1 MISQSVPKL
10 TIIAGPNGSGKSTLT
25 RYIKS
30 NLDAPIIDPDA
41 EARKINPSS
50 PESALVAAGK
60 QAIRLARDY
69 LKNNQSFAV
78 ETTLAG
84 STYIKMMQQ
93 AKQQGYELNFIFV
106 GINHVDTAIRRV
118 AERVRS
124 GGHNVPEEDIRRRYK
139 RSLANLPIALQLADN
154 AIIFDNSTNL
164 GHQIKLTIENR
175 KITQQFESLPEWL
188 IMSVAQEQLQ
198 SSRAERNRS

>member
-1 MISQSVPKL
+1 MNSQSVPKL

-41 EARKINPSS
+41 EARKINPLS
-50 PESALVAAGK
+50 PESTLVAAGK

-188 IMSVAQEQLQ
+188 IMSVSPEQLQ
-198 SSRAERNRS
+198 SFRAERNPS

>member
-1 MISQSVPKL
+1 
-10 TIIAGPNGSGKSTLT
+10 
-25 RYIKS
+25 
-30 NLDAPIIDPDA
+30 LDAPIIDPDA

-50 PESALVAAGK
+50 PESVVVAAGK

-78 ETTLAG
+78 ETTLSG
-84 STYIKMMQQ
+84 NTYIKMMQQ

-124 GGHNVPEEDIRRRYK
+124 GGHNVPEEDIRRRYN
-139 RSLANLPIALQLADN
+139 RGLANLPIALQLVDN
-154 AIIFDNSTNL
+154 AIIFDNSTSL

-175 KITQQFESLPEWL
+175 KVTQQSESLPEWF
-188 IMSVAQEQLQ
+188 IGSVTPENLQ
-198 SSRAERNRS
+198 SLLK